1 MGDRAERRIAANWY
15 LRSRTK
21 DRKGLSRLPGEPVMR
36 KAFRSGFRGRTG
48 DWVKSSVVG
57 LLLFSVVASSVA
69 GAGTLLFC
77 IVILAWALFPL
88 LVGTRDAL
96 EAGCIFML
104 VSLGVVIVV
113 GLAHHGLGALTP

>member
-1 MGDRAERRIAANWY
+1 
-15 LRSRTK
+15 
-21 DRKGLSRLPGEPVMR
+21 MR
-36 KAFRSGFRGRTG
+36 KAFRCGFRGRTG
-48 DWVKSSVVG
+48 DRVKSSVVG

-104 VSLGVVIVV
+104 VPLGVVIVV
-113 GLAHHGLGALTP
+113 GLAHHGPGAPAP